1 MGKYEEKRED
11 KNIITE
17 AKKARKKIIRK
28 KTKKTIKKQERKARN
43 E

>member
-17 AKKARKKIIRK
+17 TKMARKKIIRK
-28 KTKKTIKKQERKARN
+28 KVIKKQERKERN